1 VISYYRPYFNWAEIL
16 AILRPGKGRREFEA
30 AVADCVGARYGLAF
44 AYGRSSIVAL
54 FRALG
59 LSQAEVVMPA
69 FTCSVMAEAVVASG
83 NRPVFV
89 DIDPS
94 NYNMDIEAIKAALTS
109 KTRAVI
115 ATHMHGYPADVDEI
129 RQVVGDE
136 RVFIVEDAALALRP
150 AASGVTGI
158 SSDVAFYSFGRAKQ
172 LYTITGGVMVTDSP
186 RLYGKLKAY
195 REREMNRLP
204 TSVWA
209 RRCLQVVT
217 AYMALSGSLEERVM
231 RLKNVGV
238 VNQTRKAVG
247 LVRDDLPQDYATAYA
262 DFQSRI
268 GLAQLRKLDVALAR
282 TRSNAEFYNRALQN
296 VPGLTVAPMIP
307 GSTYASY
314 TVRVEQRDRIDFQRR
329 MLDQGVEVGT
339 NFRYVLPQLDVYRR
353 YADGPC
359 PQAERASREVVN
371 LPNYPGLSIA
381 EALRVVECTR
391 STLQECSV

>member
-89 DIDPS
+89 DIDPT

-109 KTRAVI
+109 QTRAVI
-115 ATHMHGYPADVDEI
+115 ATHMHGYLADVDAI
-129 RQVVGDE
+129 RQAVGDE
-136 RVFIVEDAALALRP
+136 RVLIVEDAALALRP

-158 SSDVAFYSFGRAKQ
+158 SSDVAFYSFGRGKQ

-195 REREMNRLP
+195 RDREMNRLP
-204 TSVWA
+204 TAVWA
-209 RRCLQVVT
+209 RRCLQVLT

-238 VNQTRKAVG
+238 VNRTRKAVG

-262 DFQSRI
+262 DFQGRI
-268 GLAQLRKLDVALAR
+268 GLAQLCKLDVALAR
-282 TRSNAEFYNRALQN
+282 TRSNAEFYNRELQN
-296 VPGLTVAPMIP
+296 IPGLTVAPMIP

-314 TVRVEQRDRIDFQRR
+314 TVRVEQRDRIDFRRR
-329 MLDQGVEVGT
+329 MLAQGIEVGM
-339 NFRYVLPQLDVYRR
+339 NFRYVLPQLGAYRV

-359 PQAERASREVVN
+359 PRAERAAREVVN
-371 LPNYPGLSIA
+371 LPNYPGLSRV
-381 EALRVVECTR
+381 EAQRVVECAR
-391 STLQECSV
+391 YILQEGYP